1 MRLMSVAGMGALTRR
16 RSAPVLLGI
25 VLQLLLGGGAQAAR
39 LAAAEAAPD
48 PGADAPAAAASAST
62 AASATAADAADGD
75 PATIQWSNGDAQTGL
90 LRFDQALSIHD
101 GTTLRAIP
109 LAQVLSIELAPQSEA
124 MVQGWRFVEPGQP
137 RKENVGTPYP
147 VRHLQATI
155 TTADGTR
162 ISGHLTTTV
171 AWLTPPDA
179 DAPLRVI
186 LPAKQE
192 GPSGQV
198 LADLIYPLR
207 IVFSTHAQAAAS
219 RRLRVSA
226 SVAGSTV
233 VLISRGS
240 LARSETRPGA
250 APGEYLLPAPIEIPA
265 FVACQQGAMIHVAFP
280 PPATPALT
288 ALAQGA
294 VDQAQDFLDHRQLL
308 GAWAEGQD
316 QLYGLVLL
324 FRQGSITMAGDHP
337 WRLEIWRWKREEDR
351 LLWAGRAYFFRG
363 LAANVAGLPAVQLHS
378 AWWSQTMDAGICTLE
393 GDTHGR

>member
-1 MRLMSVAGMGALTRR
+1 MSITSSVG
-16 RSAPVLLGI
+16 PVLAGRVGTVRWLRP
-25 VLQLLLGGGAQAAR
+25 VLHLLVVTLLVLAGGACTAR
-39 LAAAEAAPD
+39 LPGAEPAAEPGTDAA
-48 PGADAPAAAASAST
+48 
-62 AASATAADAADGD
+62 AADAASAALVDGD

-109 LAQVLSIELAPQSEA
+109 AAQVLAIELAPQSEA

-137 RKENVGTPYP
+137 RKENVGAPYP

-179 DAPLRVI
+179 DAPSRVI

-219 RRLRVSA
+219 RRLRLPHQA
-226 SVAGSTV
+226 PGATV
-233 VLISRGS
+233 VVISRGS
-240 LARSETRPGA
+240 LARSQTRPGA
-250 APGEYLLPAPIEIPA
+250 APGEYLLPAPIEVPA
-265 FVACQQGAMIHVAFP
+265 FVACQQGAAIDVAFP

-316 QLYGLVLL
+316 QLYGLVML
-324 FRQGSITMAGDHP
+324 FRQGSTTMAGDHP
-337 WRLEIWRWKREEDR
+337 WRLEIWRWKREDER

-363 LAANVAGLPAVQLHS
+363 LAANVAGLPAVQVHS
-378 AWWSQTMDAGICTLE
+378 AWWSQTMDAGVCTLG

>member
-1 MRLMSVAGMGALTRR
+1 MNASPIRA
-16 RSAPVLLGI
+16 
-25 VLQLLLGGGAQAAR
+25 LLLAAVLAAMDGASLRAEEPAADPGAQA
-39 LAAAEAAPD
+39 
-48 PGADAPAAAASAST
+48 PAA
-62 AASATAADAADGD
+62 DPDGD
-75 PATIQWSNGDAQTGL
+75 PATIQYSNGDAQSGR
-90 LRFDQALSIHD
+90 LRFDQPLTIHD
-101 GTTLRAIP
+101 GSTLRAIAA
-109 LAQVLSIELAPQSEA
+109 AQVLAIELTPLSEQ

-147 VRHLQATI
+147 VRHLQATV
-155 TTADGTR
+155 TVADGTT
-162 ISGHLTTTV
+162 ITGHLTTTV

-179 DAPLRVI
+179 DAAVRVI

-192 GPSGQV
+192 GPCGQV
-198 LADLIYPLR
+198 LADLVYPLR
-207 IVFSTHAQAAAS
+207 IVFSSHAHAEAS
-219 RRLRVSA
+219 RRLRIPGLD
-226 SVAGSTV
+226 AGCTV

-240 LARSETRPGA
+240 LARSETTPGSVA
-250 APGEYLLPAPIEIPA
+250 GEYVLPAPVELPA
-265 FVACQQGAMIHVAFP
+265 FVACQQATRIGVAFP
-280 PPATPALT
+280 PPASAELT

-324 FRQGSITMAGDHP
+324 FRQGATTMGVDHP

-363 LAANVAGLPAVQLHS
+363 LAANVAGLPQVQVHS
-378 AWWSQTMDAGICTLE
+378 AWWSQTMDAGVGTLG